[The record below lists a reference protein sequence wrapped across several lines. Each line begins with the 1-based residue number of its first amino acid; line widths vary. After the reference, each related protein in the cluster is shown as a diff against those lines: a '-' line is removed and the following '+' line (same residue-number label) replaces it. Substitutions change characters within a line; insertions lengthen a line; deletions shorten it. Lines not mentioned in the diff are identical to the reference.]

1 MFKLAHNGN
10 ILLDVHEHSPP
21 SAAFIIEALEKSS
34 FCECRVDHDAINNFF
49 KTDMKERTLVV
60 ASKHDASLE
69 ITLSDDKMLATGELT
84 LAEGGTIMSLENAKK
99 ELIKAGVARGYKQAY
114 LE

>member
-10 ILLDVHEHSPP
+10 ILLDAHEHSPP

-60 ASKHDASLE
+60 ASKLRLVLQVNVL
-69 ITLSDDKMLATGELT
+69 LSEQPFMVYQFNALT
-84 LAEGGTIMSLENAKK
+84 QGRQAKHK
-99 ELIKAGVARGYKQAY
+99 
-114 LE
+114 